1 MPRFVLLYH
10 ELPPGARPSHWD
22 LMLERGDSL
31 RTWALEQE
39 LRVGAEITCQALPD
53 HRLDYLDYEGPVSNH
68 RGQVTRVDRGT
79 YETLRES
86 GEELLVRLDGRRFGG
101 ELLMQN
107 SPSKAGSGE
116 ANQSWV
122 ARFLRPESDA

>member
-1 MPRFVLLYH
+1 
-10 ELPPGARPSHWD
+10 
-22 LMLERGDSL
+22 MLERGESL

-39 LRVGAEITCQALPD
+39 LRVGAEIACQVLPD
-53 HRLDYLDYEGPVSNH
+53 HRLAYLDYEGPVSNN

-86 GEELLVRLDGRRFGG
+86 DEELLVRLEGERFHG
-101 ELLMQN
+101 ELLMQI
-107 SPSKAGSGE
+107 SPVIADAGE